1 MMHLVRVP
9 AAVLGIA
16 ALTAAGGHSSPDS
29 LPPGT
34 PATLT
39 VFAAA
44 SLTDAFRDLGRSLE
58 RAHPGLTVQ
67 FNFAGSQQLALQ
79 LEQGAPAD
87 VFASADQHWMDY
99 AAEKGLLAGAGVIF
113 ARNRLVAIVPRADPA
128 KISGLPDLARPGTKI
143 VMAAAAVPVGRYSRE
158 MLGRLAQSPD
168 FPARYDRLV
177 LANVVSEEENVKA
190 VVAKVQLGEAD
201 AGIVYRSDVT
211 PSVARLVRAFEID
224 DPYNVV
230 ASYPIAVLKGAKNAR
245 AAAMF
250 LNLVSSTAGQA
261 TLRQNGFMPAAA
273 GAPAVTQP

>member
-1 MMHLVRVP
+1 MMHLARVP
-9 AAVLGIA
+9 AAVAGIA
-16 ALTAAGGHSSPDS
+16 ALSAGGHSSPDV

-34 PATLT
+34 STTLT

-44 SLTDAFRDLGRSLE
+44 SLTDAFRDLGRALE
-58 RAHPGLTVQ
+58 RAHLGLTVR

-99 AAEKGLLAGAGVIF
+99 AAEKGLLAGAGIIF
-113 ARNRLVAIVPRADPA
+113 ARNRLVAIVPRANPA
-128 KISGLPDLARPGTKI
+128 RIGGLADLARPGTKL

-158 MLGRLAQSPD
+158 MLGRLAHAPD
-168 FPARYDRLV
+168 FPARYVRLV
-177 LANVVSEEENVKA
+177 RANVVSEEENVKA

-211 PSVARLVRAFEID
+211 PSVARLVRVFEID

-230 ASYPIAVLKGAKNAR
+230 ASYPIAALIGAKNAQ

-250 LNLVSSTAGQA
+250 LDLVSSAAGQA

-273 GAPAVTQP
+273 AAPAVTQP